1 MRAFSFPDASCR
13 IKLTTPVQLLDDQ
26 RFSWPWRTKAGYFPY
41 AREWNHSSTSDLLKL
56 SRFLRPNNT
65 IHCDDPR
72 QDSSSDSSL
81 WIPINS
87 PERNS
92 RVDASLTVS
101 AVEHWSSPL
110 NQGSSVQSS
119 KEISIFSFLFF
130 LSTVSYVITARIY
143 LRTYV
148 CIIYTRF
155 MRVRMYIHT
164 ETKYTL

>member
-1 MRAFSFPDASCR
+1 MPDKTHNPCSIIGRSKIQLTVKDKGWLFPICARMESFKYKWS
-13 IKLTTPVQLLDDQ
+13 
-26 RFSWPWRTKAGYFPY
+26 
-41 AREWNHSSTSDLLKL
+41 LKL